1 MRRARS
7 LGGIW
12 TCTPLSRVTLRAD
25 GTWEQDRTSLPPA
38 REMRVPSHWEREG
51 LESFFG
57 TVRFEREFEAPRY
70 GPGESVWLLFKGVD
84 YFATVYVNGQEV
96 GRHEGYFQAWDLEIT
111 KYLLP
116 GDNRLVVEVTSPKE
130 EPGTA
135 WPERKRVIKGV
146 LTHWDCRPGSWDPST
161 GQDMHSGGIW
171 NDVVLEVRPAVFFRA
186 IRLATRLTPANEDL
200 NKEHGP
206 GEVTV
211 PPVSVARVT
220 ASIDLSLTAAEAELP
235 DRVELAIGEH
245 VASRSLTGWDRSSPV
260 DLAVTIPEP
269 RLWWTWDH
277 GEPYLYSCTAAL
289 YLRDEVAD
297 QQELLV
303 GLRQVDLDPS
313 SGEWMLNGRRMFVRG
328 TNVVPTLW
336 LGEYDMATIQ
346 SDIQLLRAA
355 NVNAVRVCVHVNRH
369 ELYSALDEAGILVWQ
384 DFPLQ
389 WGYIQSDEFIAE
401 ATRQTRDMVRQFR
414 NHTCIAVWCCQN
426 ESTSYNREVLDPL
439 LAQAAREEDSSR
451 YVRPTSE
458 FSEHP
463 YFGWYRGDLH
473 DYKQAPRS
481 AIITE
486 FGAQALP
493 AAYEMIEMFGE
504 KWPPDWER
512 LAYHDFQYHQTFHV
526 AHVALGSSWDDFV
539 SSSQEYQ
546 AKVLKAAIESMRRF
560 RYRPV
565 GGVFQFMFM
574 DCWPSVTWSTVSYAR
589 RPKRGYYALQQAYQ
603 PVLVG
608 ADIEPGETWIT
619 YTDLGSHWRPIVI
632 APWLINDT
640 WTTFADVTLYMR
652 LVPESGDA
660 IMLAQVNG
668 VVLPG
673 DSVVDLPSTRLSPP
687 HWPSGPCRVE
697 MALEYKGEVVS
708 RNVYDVR
715 LLTENPA
722 LAVPLAGKTGPTG
735 Q

>member
-1 MRRARS
+1 MRQTRS
-7 LGGIW
+7 LAGTW
-12 TCTPLSRVTLRAD
+12 SCTPLSRVTLRAD

-38 REMRVPSHWEREG
+38 REMMVPSHWEREG

-57 TVRFEREFEAPRY
+57 TVRFERGFEAPER
-70 GPGESVWLLFKGVD
+70 GPGESVWLSFKGVD
-84 YFATVYVNGQEV
+84 YFATVSVNGQEV
-96 GRHEGYFQAWDLEIT
+96 GRHEGYFQAWDLEVT
-111 KYLLP
+111 EYLLP

-130 EPGTA
+130 EPGAA
-135 WPERKRVIKGV
+135 WPDSKRVIKGV
-146 LTHWDCRPGSWDPST
+146 LSHWDCRPGSWDPST
-161 GQDMHSGGIW
+161 GQDIHSGGIW
-171 NDVVLEVRPAVFFRA
+171 NDVVLEVRPAMFFRA

-200 NKEHGP
+200 NKEHAP
-206 GEVTV
+206 GTVTV

-220 ASIDLSLTAAEAELP
+220 ASIDLSLTSTAGELP
-235 DRVELAIGEH
+235 DRVELAVGDH
-245 VASRSLTGWDRSSPV
+245 LASRSLMGWDRSSPV
-260 DLAVTIPEP
+260 DLAVTVPEP

-277 GEPYLYSCTAAL
+277 GEPYLYSCTATL
-289 YLRDEVAD
+289 YLRDEVVD

-303 GLRQVDLDPS
+303 GLRQVDLDPL
-313 SGEWMLNGRRMFVRG
+313 SGEWTLNGRRMFVRG

-336 LGEYDMATIQ
+336 LGEYDQATIQ

-401 ATRQTRDMVRQFR
+401 AARQTRDMVRQFR

-439 LAQAAREEDSSR
+439 LAQVAREEDSSR

-463 YFGWYRGDLH
+463 YFGWYRGDLR
-473 DYKQAPRS
+473 DYGQPPKS

-493 AAYEMIEMFGE
+493 SAQEMAEMFGAQ
-504 KWPPDWER
+504 WPPDWER

-526 AHVALGSSWDDFV
+526 AHVALGGSWEEFA

-546 AKVLKAAIESMRRF
+546 AKVLKTAIESMRRF

-565 GGVFQFMFM
+565 GGIFQFMFV
-574 DCWPSVTWSTVSYAR
+574 DCWPSITWSTVSYAR
-589 RPKRGYYALQQAYQ
+589 RPKKGYYALQQAYQ

-619 YTDLGSHWRPIVI
+619 YTDLGSHPRPIVVT
-632 APWLINDT
+632 PWLINDT
-640 WTTFADVTLYMR
+640 WTTLAEAALYMR
-652 LVPESGDA
+652 LVPESGDG

-668 VVLPG
+668 LVLPE
-673 DSVVDLPSTRLSPP
+673 DSVVDLSSTRLSPP
-687 HWPSGPCRVE
+687 YWPSGPCRVE
-697 MALEYKGEVVS
+697 MILECKGEVIS

-715 LLTENPA
+715 VLTENPA
-722 LAVPLAGKTGPTG
+722 VAVPVAGTTSPGE